1 MVETV
6 KRDPETSIAYLRL
19 QEKLNRSR
27 KEGRIEGRIEGETV
41 GELRRLVI
49 QICKK
54 MKKNKTLAEIAE
66 DLEEEV
72 KVIEPF
78 YRAAEKFAPEYDP
91 KLVFEEMQ
99 ESMKK

>member
-27 KEGRIEGRIEGETV
+27 KEGETV

>member
-27 KEGRIEGRIEGETV
+27 KEGETV
-41 GELRRLVI
+41 GDLRRMVMLV
-49 QICKK
+49 CKK

-66 DLEEEV
+66 DLEEEAEI
-72 KVIEPF
+72 IEPF

-99 ESMKK
+99 ELTKK